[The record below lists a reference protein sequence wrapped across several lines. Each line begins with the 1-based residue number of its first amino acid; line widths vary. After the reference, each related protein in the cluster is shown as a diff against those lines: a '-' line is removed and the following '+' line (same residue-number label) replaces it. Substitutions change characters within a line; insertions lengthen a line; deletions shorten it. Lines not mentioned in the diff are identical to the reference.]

1 MKSRAIFLD
10 RDGTV
15 SFEVGYI
22 NHVSRLQV
30 MPQSVEAIRC
40 INQAG
45 FRAVVVTNQS
55 GVARGYFEEPLLEK
69 VHDSLRRQ
77 LAAGNARVDG
87 IYYCPHHPREGKP
100 PFRQDCT
107 CRKPSIG
114 MLEKAARDLDIQ
126 LSGSYMVGDTLVDM
140 RTARNAGLCSVLV
153 LTGYGRGEFEH
164 HAHQWP
170 FQPDHIAEDL
180 RAAVGWIFSREG
192 INPR

>member
-55 GVARGYFEEPLLEK
+55 GIARGYFEEPLLEK

-87 IYYCPHHPREGKP
+87 IYYCPH
-100 PFRQDCT
+100 
-107 CRKPSIG
+107 
-114 MLEKAARDLDIQ
+114 
-126 LSGSYMVGDTLVDM
+126 
-140 RTARNAGLCSVLV
+140 
-153 LTGYGRGEFEH
+153 
-164 HAHQWP
+164 
-170 FQPDHIAEDL
+170 
-180 RAAVGWIFSREG
+180 
-192 INPR
+192 